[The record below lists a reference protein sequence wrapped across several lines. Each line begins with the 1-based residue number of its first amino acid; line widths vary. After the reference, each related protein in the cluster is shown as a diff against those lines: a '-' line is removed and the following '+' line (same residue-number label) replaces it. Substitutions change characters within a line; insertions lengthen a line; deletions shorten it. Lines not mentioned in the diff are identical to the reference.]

1 MRYRTLT
8 AALAAA
14 ALVVSPMPSF
24 AQTAPQP
31 AVSQET
37 GLALV
42 QGDDSD
48 THRKKKRRLLLYILG
63 GVAIA
68 IAAYLI
74 FIRDGDDTPD
84 SP

>member
-1 MRYRTLT
+1 MRYRNLT

-14 ALVVSPMPSF
+14 ALVISPMPSF
-24 AQTAPQP
+24 AQGAPQP

-37 GLALV
+37 GLKLA

-48 THRKKKRRLLLYILG
+48 HHRKKKRRLLLYILG
-63 GVAIA
+63 GVAI
-68 IAAYLI
+68 IVAAYLI
-74 FIRDGDDTPD
+74 FHDGNDDTPD